1 MMNDDPYVDRT
12 PDLIERV
19 RKLRDEAEKKMNR
32 FTRLADYEVRR
43 LVGRKTS
50 ENRQTAID
58 FPSEIMCQGDA
69 PREDS

>member
-1 MMNDDPYVDRT
+1 MMNDDQYFDRT
-12 PDLIERV
+12 PDLIERI

-43 LVGRKTS
+43 LVGRKAS

-58 FPSEIMCQGDA
+58 FPSDSAHQGDPGEA
-69 PREDS
+69 NS

>member
-1 MMNDDPYVDRT
+1 MMNDDQYLDRT

-19 RKLRDEAEKKMNR
+19 RKLRDEAEKMMNR
-32 FTRLADYEVRR
+32 FTRLAEYDVRR
-43 LVGRKTS
+43 LVGRKAS

-58 FPSEIMCQGDA
+58 FPSDIACQGDA